1 MGQGLRARLRAQRAA
16 GADEA
21 QRVREADEL
30 EQVAV
35 DAVQAAVA
43 VAPVLG
49 AGVLVAAQVLRT
61 LAVRQCHCAPQQHI
75 LGYRARE

>member
-61 LAVRQCHCAPQQHI
+61 LAVRQCHCAPQPHI